1 MDSELTHSESTIWG
15 VEPISARPLEY
26 RYTLTIAFHPDFNR
40 IGASAELADLAH
52 GDVAKISRLEPL
64 FSHRYSEGPAKS
76 LDDVYI
82 SRKPILMQMIDGQGV
97 CLSSSVEGS
106 EIKVDQK
113 LITDSILF
121 SHERLRQGVVIELG
135 QRIILVLHALS
146 IEPDSPNMHGMYGVS
161 ESIASVRRAIDRVA
175 DLNVPVLVR
184 GETGTGKELVAAAIH
199 AASDRAENNMVAI
212 NVAAIPASLAISE
225 LFGAKK
231 GAFTGAS
238 VDKPGYFI
246 QANGS
251 TLFLDE
257 IGDAGDEVQVALLR
271 TLETGQVQSVGA
283 KDSVQVDVR
292 LIAATDADLE
302 AKLSESRFR
311 NPLLQRLAGFEIW
324 LPPLA
329 ERKPDICL
337 LFSSFLR
344 AEFDAI
350 GESSHYRYIDHHGV
364 AFWYKVFLGAL
375 QFSWQGNI
383 REMRNMARQIAI
395 NNRQAMVLTLP
406 PRIQQQLLPA
416 VNAWSKP
423 SAQSSLQLQQTHSG
437 TQGQLGIQVQ
447 SGIQSQPGIQTANPN
462 TSPANMNASAGNASA
477 SLANINTSPAN
488 ANFSSFNWQIPAVTN
503 TPPHEQAQVQSTP
516 VQKTPSEPEVKR
528 RKPSTVSEQ
537 ELIQALAHQRW
548 DLKRTAE
555 ALNISRPALYKMVDA
570 HPDIRKAG
578 EISAQEVS
586 HSFDQCQ
593 GNLEQMVTD
602 LKVSKMSLKRRLKEL
617 ALT

>member
-1 MDSELTHSESTIWG
+1 MDSESTNSESTIWG

-26 RYTLTIAFHPDFNR
+26 RHTLTIAFHPDFSR
-40 IGASAELADLAH
+40 IGASAELTALSC
-52 GDVAKISRLEPL
+52 GQVAKISRLEPF
-64 FSHRYSEGPAKS
+64 FSHRYSDSPEKS

-82 SRKPILMQMIDGQGV
+82 SRKPISMQMIEGQGI
-97 CLSSSVEGS
+97 CLSSSAEGT

-113 LITDSILF
+113 LVVDQVLF
-121 SHERLRQGVVIELG
+121 THEQLRQGVVIELG
-135 QRIILVLHALS
+135 QRIILVLHSLS

-161 ESIASVRRAIDRVA
+161 ESMASVRRAIDRVA

-199 AASDRAENNMVAI
+199 AASDRAEHNMVAI

-246 QANGS
+246 QADGS

-271 TLETGQVQSVGA
+271 TLETGEVQSVGA

-337 LFSSFLR
+337 LFSAFLR

-375 QFSWQGNI
+375 QFGWQGNI

-406 PRIQQQLLPA
+406 PRIQQQLIPTVNNWSQVHGASQFNGAQPNPA
-416 VNAWSKP
+416 E
-423 SAQSSLQLQQTHSG
+423 SAR
-437 TQGQLGIQVQ
+437 
-447 SGIQSQPGIQTANPN
+447 
-462 TSPANMNASAGNASA
+462 NASLNSSVASA
-477 SLANINTSPAN
+477 NL
-488 ANFSSFNWQIPAVTN
+488 SSFNWQIPPVSGS
-503 TPPHEQAQVQSTP
+503 AQMDLQS
-516 VQKTPSEPEVKR
+516 QKDMAHNQEEDVALSAIDNSAREVKR
-528 RKPSTVSEQ
+528 RKPSTVSEE
-537 ELIQALAHQRW
+537 ELVKALAEQRW
-548 DLKRTAE
+548 DLKRAAE
-555 ALNISRPALYKMVDA
+555 RLNISRPAIYKMVDA
-570 HPDIRKAG
+570 HPSIRKAG
-578 EISAQEVS
+578 DISAEELSGCLEQY
-586 HSFDQCQ
+586 Q
-593 GNLEQMVTD
+593 GNLDHMVNA
-602 LKVSKMSLKRRLKEL
+602 LQVSKSSLKRRLREL
-617 ALT
+617 SLSNSD